1 MNVVFLN
8 EAKIEIEDAVEYYEL
23 QSKGLGKVFKT
34 ELKQTVQRIVSFPLA
49 WTEIKPDIR
58 RAIMSKFPYNVLYS
72 VEAESILILAVA
84 HHHRKPNYWD
94 IRVK

>member
-1 MNVVFLN
+1 MNVEFLN
-8 EAKIEIEDAVEYYEL
+8 EAKIEIEDAVKYYEL
-23 QSKGLGKVFKT
+23 QSKGLCKVFKA

-49 WTEIKPDIR
+49 WTEIKPVIR
-58 RAIMSKFPYNVLYS
+58 RVIMSKFPYNILYS
-72 VEAESILILAVA
+72 VEILAVA